1 MLQLY
6 GSVNSRAMRNIWM
19 LNELGVSYG
28 HKDWLPR
35 APETKT
41 PEFRALNANSR
52 VPTIDD
58 DGFILSESMAINIY
72 LAKKH
77 KSPLYPAD
85 AKTEALVLQ
94 WSLWETDRL
103 DRQVVDYQ
111 RHSSQ
116 LPAAERKPEVA
127 EKAWNECVPAFDVL
141 EDALKNLQTAKQ
153 LAGQGKLDGAEAKG
167 ANGMA
172 DFEKLFREKMAG
184 LGQSDG
190 EGQDSGNGP
199 GIGNGA
205 KRPEDETTKTG
216 FKTEKDISPI
226 TGGKMLLEWKTKE
239 VGDTGARAAEYRDHV
254 QRVKQG
260 VSEAIQ
266 QEQVPPGYHEAI
278 KKYFDTLPEKPAK

>member
-141 EDALKNLQTAKQ
+141 EDALKKSKFL
-153 LAGQGKLDGAEAKG
+153 LGAEFT
-167 ANGMA
+167 MA
-172 DFEKLFREKMAG
+172 DLNVASALYRALTIDLAKWPHVQTWLKTCWDRPAG
-184 LGQSDG
+184 
-190 EGQDSGNGP
+190 
-199 GIGNGA
+199 
-205 KRPEDETTKTG
+205 KK
-216 FKTEKDISPI
+216 
-226 TGGKMLLEWKTKE
+226 
-239 VGDTGARAAEYRDHV
+239 ARALR
-254 QRVKQG
+254 
-260 VSEAIQ
+260 
-266 QEQVPPGYHEAI
+266 EQ
-278 KKYFDTLPEKPAK
+278 